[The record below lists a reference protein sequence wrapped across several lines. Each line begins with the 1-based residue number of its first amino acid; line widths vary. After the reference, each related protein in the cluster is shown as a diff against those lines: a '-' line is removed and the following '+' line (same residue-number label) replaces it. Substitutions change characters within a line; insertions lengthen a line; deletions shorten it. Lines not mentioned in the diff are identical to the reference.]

1 MVGGEFLHIRITF
14 GTVCGG
20 GAWGNDEMAV
30 LIHLGEIIIVGFFA
44 RATITDED
52 GI

>member
-1 MVGGEFLHIRITF
+1 MLGDEFLHIGVAF

-20 GAWGNDEMAV
+20 GAWRNDEMAFF
-30 LIHLGEIIIVGFFA
+30 IHLGEIIIVGFFA